1 MPRQRSDPL
10 DPEYSKGLLA
20 FPEGFRM
27 LAGNPFL
34 RSYNASSLEQQAV
47 TYVCLGTDK
56 PQTNGFPNYPCPY
69 GLRTQVFFPSCWDGK
84 NLDSP
89 DHKSH
94 MAYPSLSDS
103 GHCPSTHPKRLVSI
117 FFEILWNT
125 PDFADKVS
133 ASTFS
138 LCISLKMQTFNARYS
153 TQRKSKNSKPSFHI

>member
-1 MPRQRSDPL
+1 
-10 DPEYSKGLLA
+10 
-20 FPEGFRM
+20 M

-103 GHCPSTHPKRLVSI
+103 GNCPPTHPKRFVSI

-133 ASTFS
+133 LLVFLFYVNVRMQA
-138 LCISLKMQTFNARYS
+138 LNISHLLQHK
-153 TQRKSKNSKPSFHI
+153 